1 MLPTRSAD
9 QLAALIAKGEP
20 DVPTVIIYQSPRAPA
35 LRTSAM
41 AAVTD
46 ALVGAYGLRP
56 EQIQVYF
63 HEVPDDRWGRGGVL
77 ASERAA
83 ESTPGEE

>member
-1 MLPTRSAD
+1 M
-9 QLAALIAKGEP
+9 
-20 DVPTVIIYQSPRAPA
+20 PTVMIYQSPRSTEVRA
-35 LRTSAM
+35 SAM

-56 EQIQVYF
+56 EQIHVYF

-77 ASERAA
+77 ASDRATGPA
-83 ESTPGEE
+83 EDVA